1 MENNIN
7 NLTFCKMN
15 EERKGAMTPDQEK
28 TLDKLIVLKNKALEA
43 VDGTGITLIDNLA
56 IEAILDE
63 ADKKNP
69 EIRGYVLQVVD
80 VIFAGLETIV
90 AE

>member
-1 MENNIN
+1 
-7 NLTFCKMN
+7 MN

-80 VIFAGLETIV
+80 VIFAGIETIV
-90 AE
+90 TE

>member
-1 MENNIN
+1 
-7 NLTFCKMN
+7 MN

-28 TLDKLIVLKNKALEA
+28 ILDKLIVLKNKALEA

-80 VIFAGLETIV
+80 VIFAGHETIV

>member
-1 MENNIN
+1 
-7 NLTFCKMN
+7 MN

-69 EIRGYVLQVVD
+69 EIRGYVLQIVD

>member
-1 MENNIN
+1 
-7 NLTFCKMN
+7 MN

-28 TLDKLIVLKNKALEA
+28 TLDKLIVLKNKAIEA

-69 EIRGYVLQVVD
+69 EIRGYVMQVVD

-90 AE
+90 VE

>member
-1 MENNIN
+1 MI
-7 NLTFCKMN
+7 MN

-43 VDGTGITLIDNLA
+43 VDGTVITLIDNLA

>member
-1 MENNIN
+1 
-7 NLTFCKMN
+7 MN

-28 TLDKLIVLKNKALEA
+28 TLDKLIVFKNKALEA

>member
-1 MENNIN
+1 
-7 NLTFCKMN
+7 MN

-28 TLDKLIVLKNKALEA
+28 ILDKLIVLKNKAIEA
-43 VDGTGITLIDNLA
+43 VDGTAITLIDNLA

>member
-1 MENNIN
+1 
-7 NLTFCKMN
+7 MN

-56 IEAILDE
+56 IEAILNE

>member
-1 MENNIN
+1 
-7 NLTFCKMN
+7 MN

-43 VDGTGITLIDNLA
+43 VDGTVITLIDNLA

-90 AE
+90 AG

>member
-1 MENNIN
+1 
-7 NLTFCKMN
+7 MN

-28 TLDKLIVLKNKALEA
+28 ILDKLIVLKNKALEA

-69 EIRGYVLQVVD
+69 EIRSYVLQVVD

-90 AE
+90 SE

>member
-1 MENNIN
+1 
-7 NLTFCKMN
+7 MN

-69 EIRGYVLQVVD
+69 EIRSYVLQVVD

>member
-1 MENNIN
+1 
-7 NLTFCKMN
+7 MN

-43 VDGTGITLIDNLA
+43 VDGTGITLIDNLV

>member
-1 MENNIN
+1 
-7 NLTFCKMN
+7 MN

-90 AE
+90 VE

>member
-1 MENNIN
+1 
-7 NLTFCKMN
+7 MN

-90 AE
+90 SE

>member
-1 MENNIN
+1 
-7 NLTFCKMN
+7 MN
-15 EERKGAMTPDQEK
+15 EERKGAMTPEQEK
-28 TLDKLIVLKNKALEA
+28 ILDKLIVLKNKALEA
-43 VDGTGITLIDNLA
+43 VDGTVITLIDNLA

>member
-1 MENNIN
+1 
-7 NLTFCKMN
+7 MN

-28 TLDKLIVLKNKALEA
+28 ILDKLIVLKNKALEA

-90 AE
+90 SE

>member
-1 MENNIN
+1 
-7 NLTFCKMN
+7 MN

-43 VDGTGITLIDNLA
+43 VDGTVITLIDNLA

>member
-1 MENNIN
+1 
-7 NLTFCKMN
+7 MN

-43 VDGTGITLIDNLA
+43 VDGTVITLIDNLA

-90 AE
+90 SE

>member
-1 MENNIN
+1 
-7 NLTFCKMN
+7 MN

>member
-1 MENNIN
+1 
-7 NLTFCKMN
+7 MN

-28 TLDKLIVLKNKALEA
+28 TLDKLIVLKNKAIEA

>member
-1 MENNIN
+1 
-7 NLTFCKMN
+7 MN

-28 TLDKLIVLKNKALEA
+28 ILDKLIVLKNKALEA

-69 EIRGYVLQVVD
+69 DIRGYVLQVVD

>member
-1 MENNIN
+1 
-7 NLTFCKMN
+7 MN

-28 TLDKLIVLKNKALEA
+28 TLDKLIVLKNKAIEA

-90 AE
+90 VE

>member
-1 MENNIN
+1 
-7 NLTFCKMN
+7 MN

-28 TLDKLIVLKNKALEA
+28 ILDKLIVLKNKALEA